1 MVQKSWVKKQLMT
14 GLAMALDEE
23 SPLGLAS
30 PYVYRSE
37 RSSLGWQRVAPS
49 LDLSWLEL
57 PAASHDYVKCDLLII
72 HESRHQILPLK

>member
-30 PYVYRSE
+30 PYVY
-37 RSSLGWQRVAPS
+37 
-49 LDLSWLEL
+49 
-57 PAASHDYVKCDLLII
+57 
-72 HESRHQILPLK
+72 